1 MLSGGMR
8 SYPYVR
14 SIAMGLAYLSL
25 FLVASL
31 LLPTN
36 HGIVGV
42 GPWVAGGVSLGFLAV
57 EGGLMAPWVLAA
69 HLVEAQIFFNSASTI
84 ERVHWPL
91 LTLAVIIPLTLFWRS
106 MPAVRNMN
114 RPLAFLGLAFTIG
127 VAGGILSFGGLILL
141 KTATA
146 PSSLPAHSLFMGLLG
161 SIVPGLLIGG
171 LGIAGFCCPD
181 RTRFNFRSTD
191 FLLEF
196 SLQVVALVVVA
207 WLVAT
212 RGPIWWSVSFLVL
225 IWICLRHGVS
235 GTGVAIG
242 VLLFSASRHRSLTLP
257 NLDGFQPIMAFELAV
272 VGLGLGVGAYIEY
285 LQGSL
290 RQVRS
295 RMGWVDSVL
304 SGIHSGLWEWN
315 AGHGIRY
322 EGPWDRLCAV
332 GDVGAG
338 MNEDLWRSL
347 VHPEDI
353 DRVITLRDQHLRGQ
367 IPRFE
372 VDYRIRSASGFYR
385 WVSDRGHVV
394 ARDNRGGALRMTGVC
409 MDLSTKR
416 HGESEL
422 ARRLEA
428 IDSAS
433 DPVAIA
439 DLHGNLCFANRGFR
453 QLRQDRPHDG
463 LQSRHLADYFTEPC
477 AQMLLRDA
485 LPQARSSGNWLGD
498 VQLAEQG
505 GRVIPAS
512 LAVSLH
518 KDAGDHP
525 RFYVLIAREQ
535 LRAKVGES
543 VSGAVAA
550 DKQAEQAVRQ
560 DGLRAFAGGVVHTLN
575 NILMAV
581 MGNATLAR
589 RDLPQD
595 APSQHFFNQIDQA
608 AQRGTAYCQSLQLI
622 SGRLAPVLAPL
633 DLNAFV
639 REKLPVIAKELGF
652 PERFVVDLN
661 PDLPPFVADAAQ
673 LELLL
678 RNLLRNAVE
687 AYQGDPGAIRV
698 RTHRTELDPASATT
712 PAPSGLTERGP
723 CLLLEVGDDGMG
735 IDTALH
741 SRAFDAY
748 YTTKAGHKGLGLAEV
763 AGVVRGHGGLVRLVS
778 DRGKGCLVHVYLP
791 IRDPAKMKARKEA
804 RPMPRWKGSGR
815 VLVVDDEETVRDLAT
830 SMLEVIGFSPM
841 VATTAKEAIRL
852 AELHAKELRLVL
864 LDYALP
870 NTNCEDTLSELAL
883 KAPGLDVLLMSG
895 HGEPEVKA
903 AVGSGRFSGVIG
915 KPFMLEELRGKL
927 RQILDK
933 APEGGGTLI

>member
-8 SYPYVR
+8 TYPYLR
-14 SIAMGLAYLSL
+14 SIVMGLVYLSL
-25 FLVASL
+25 FLVSIRSL
-31 LLPTN
+31 PNN

-57 EGGLMAPWVLAA
+57 EGAMMIPWVVAA
-69 HLVEAQIFFNSASTI
+69 HLLAAQIFSYSSSLI
-84 ERVHWPL
+84 ERVHWPI
-91 LTLAVIIPLTLFWRS
+91 LTLAVLIPLTLLWRS
-106 MPAVRNMN
+106 MPAVRNTY
-114 RPLAFLGLAFTIG
+114 RPLAFLGLALT
-127 VAGGILSFGGLILL
+127 AGICGGLLAFGGLILL
-141 KTATA
+141 KTATI
-146 PSSLPAHSLFMGLLG
+146 PSALPVHSLYVGLLG
-161 SIVPGLLIGG
+161 AIVPGLLIGA
-171 LGIAGFCCPD
+171 LSIAGFCCPD
-181 RTRFNFRSTD
+181 WSRLNFRSTD

-196 SLQVVALVVVA
+196 SVQVVALAVAA
-207 WLVAT
+207 WLVAV
-212 RGPIWWSVSFLVL
+212 RGPVWWSVSFLVL
-225 IWICLRHGVS
+225 IWICLRHGVT
-235 GTGVAIG
+235 GTGIVIG
-242 VLLFSASRHRSLTLP
+242 VLLFSSSQHRSLTLP
-257 NLDGFQPIMAFELAV
+257 NQDGFQPIMAFELAV
-272 VGLGLGVGAYIEY
+272 VGMGLGVGAYTEY

-290 RQVRS
+290 KQVRS

-315 AGHGIRY
+315 AGGGIRY

-332 GDVGAG
+332 GDGVAS

-347 VHPEDI
+347 VHPEDL
-353 DRVITLRDQHLRGQ
+353 DRVISLRDQHLRGQ
-367 IPRFE
+367 LPRFE
-372 VDYRIRSASGFYR
+372 ADYRIRSASGFYR

-394 ARDNRGGALRMTGVC
+394 ARDNHGGALRMTGVC

-453 QLRQDRPHDG
+453 QLRQDRNHDG

-485 LPQARSSGNWLGD
+485 LPQARSSGQWLGE

-518 KDAGDHP
+518 KDAGGHP
-525 RFYVLIAREQ
+525 RYYVLIAREQ
-535 LRAKVGES
+535 LRAKAGD
-543 VSGAVAA
+543 AA
-550 DKQAEQAVRQ
+550 AGSANADRLVEQLARQ

-575 NILMAV
+575 NVLMAV

-595 APSQHFFNQIDQA
+595 SSGHHFFHQIDQA
-608 AQRGTAYCQSLQLI
+608 TQRGTAYCQSLQLI
-622 SGRLAPVLAPL
+622 SGRLAPVLAPV
-633 DLNAFV
+633 DLNALV

-652 PERFVVDLN
+652 PERFMVDLN
-661 PDLPPFVADAAQ
+661 PDLPLFIADAGQ

-678 RNLLRNAVE
+678 RNLLKNAVE
-687 AYQGDPGAIRV
+687 AYQSDPGAIRV
-698 RTHRTELDPASATT
+698 RTHRTEIDPVTTAS
-712 PAPSGLTERGP
+712 PAPSGLTERSP

-735 IDTALH
+735 IDQPLQ

-748 YTTKAGHKGLGLAEV
+748 YSTKSGHKGLGLAEV
-763 AGVVRGHGGLVRLVS
+763 AGVVRGHGGLIRVVS
-778 DRGKGCLVHVYLP
+778 ERGKGCLMQVYLP
-791 IRDPAKMKARKEA
+791 IRDPAKLKARKEVRA
-804 RPMPRWKGSGR
+804 LPRWKGAGR

-830 SMLEVIGFSPM
+830 SMLEVIGFSPL

-852 AELHAKELRLVL
+852 SELHAKDLRLVL

-870 NTNCEDTLSELAL
+870 DTNCEDTLTELSI
-883 KAPGLDVLLMSG
+883 KAPDVEVLLMSG

-903 AVGSGRFSGVIG
+903 ALGSGRFAGIIG

-933 APEGGGTLI
+933 SPDAGQPPA